1 MYNIES
7 HRFQKLDDNLQDEIM
22 VATMAL
28 SLLARHCVKP
38 YIYIYIYIYIL
49 YIYIFT
55 PHLHKIKMALCITQV
70 INYGINYHARF

>member
-7 HRFQKLDDNLQDEIM
+7 HRFKKLDDNLQDEIM

-38 YIYIYIYIYIL
+38 YIYI
-49 YIYIFT
+49 FT
-55 PHLHKIKMALCITQV
+55 PHLNKTKMALCITQV
-70 INYGINYHARF
+70 INYGINYHALF